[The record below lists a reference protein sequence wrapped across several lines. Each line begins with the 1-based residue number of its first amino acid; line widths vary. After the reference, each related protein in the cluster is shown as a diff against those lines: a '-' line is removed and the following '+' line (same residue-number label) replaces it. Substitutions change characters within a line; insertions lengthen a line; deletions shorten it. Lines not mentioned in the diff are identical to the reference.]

1 MAARGVVLRPHMKT
15 AKSIEVARRAY
26 PSGPGPITVSTLAEA
41 EYFAQHGFRDMTYAV
56 GVAPHTAERAMRLR
70 KAGVDLK
77 VLLDSPEQATM
88 LGEAGR
94 AAAVTPSAFIEID
107 CDGHRGGLT
116 ATDPRLIAVAA
127 ALAEAG
133 VKLAG
138 ILTHAGESYS
148 LCTPDALVAAAENER
163 AVAVAAAETLRAA
176 GHECPVVSVGST
188 PTAHFGED
196 LTGVTEMRAGVYM
209 FFDLVM
215 HGVGVCTTDDIA
227 ISVLTTVIGT
237 KPEKGWILVDAG
249 WMALSRDRG
258 TAAQRIDQGYGL
270 VCDLS
275 GKLYPDLIVVAGEP
289 GARHPRHQ
297 IRIGCNPAGSADR
310 HEGQDPAQ
318 PRLRDGVTARAVQCR
333 LRGKRRNRSSVAA
346 NARLVGS
353 QTELRRHDLR
363 MPSIQI
369 ARFRGRY
376 EAHILLVGH
385 IGAIQ
390 ERHRRTGARHL
401 RRCGDWRRLDRFFG
415 RAGSR
420 QEGRARRAPRSR
432 DDRARGVRPERRHVQ

>member
-1 MAARGVVLRPHMKT
+1 MLRSEVHGTDTRDAGPGGAATTLRALATPALLLDRDRLDRNLARLSSRMAARGIVLRPHMKT

-41 EYFAQHGFRDMTYAV
+41 EYFAQYGFRDMTYAV
-56 GVAPHTAERAMRLR
+56 GVAPHTATRAMRLR

-94 AAAVTPSAFIEID
+94 AAGVTPSAFIEID

-116 ATDPRLIAVAA
+116 ATDPRLIAVAV

-163 AVAVAAAETLRAA
+163 AVAVAAAENLRAA
-176 GHECPVVSVGST
+176 GHPCPVVSVGST

-196 LTGVTEMRAGVYM
+196 LSGVTEMRAGVYM

-227 ISVLTTVIGT
+227 VSVLATVIGT

-275 GKLYPDLIVVAGEP
+275 GKPYPDLIVAQASQEHGILAIRSGSATTLPDLPMGTKVRILPNHACATASQHELYNVIVAGSDAIE
-289 GARHPRHQ
+289 AQWPRM
-297 IRIGCNPAGSADR
+297 
-310 HEGQDPAQ
+310 
-318 PRLRDGVTARAVQCR
+318 
-333 LRGKRRNRSSVAA
+333 RG
-346 NARLVGS
+346 
-353 QTELRRHDLR
+353 
-363 MPSIQI
+363 
-369 ARFRGRY
+369 
-376 EAHILLVGH
+376 
-385 IGAIQ
+385 
-390 ERHRRTGARHL
+390 
-401 RRCGDWRRLDRFFG
+401 W
-415 RAGSR
+415 
-420 QEGRARRAPRSR
+420 
-432 DDRARGVRPERRHVQ
+432 